1 MAKTSRKVVFIEDD
15 SFLIDVVGG
24 ELQKDNVS
32 YFNAK
37 NGIDGLE
44 LVRNE
49 KPDLV
54 LLDLIL
60 PGISGFDVLKKI
72 KEDPEL
78 SNIPVVVLSNL
89 ASKEDKEK
97 AKELGA
103 VDYMVKAQTMP
114 DEVRAIVFKY
124 LEV

>member
-1 MAKTSRKVVFIEDD
+1 MADTKKVVFIEDD
-15 SFLIDVVGG
+15 SFLIDVIG
-24 ELQKDNVS
+24 EEIQKDHIL

-37 NGIDGLE
+37 NGIDGLDTI
-44 LVRNE
+44 RRE

-60 PGISGFDVLKKI
+60 PGISGFDVLKRI
-72 KEDPEL
+72 KQDPEL
-78 SNIPVVVLSNL
+78 SHIPVIVLSNL
-89 ASKEDKEK
+89 ATKEDIEK

-114 DEVRAIVFKY
+114 DEVKSIIFKY
-124 LEV
+124 LQV